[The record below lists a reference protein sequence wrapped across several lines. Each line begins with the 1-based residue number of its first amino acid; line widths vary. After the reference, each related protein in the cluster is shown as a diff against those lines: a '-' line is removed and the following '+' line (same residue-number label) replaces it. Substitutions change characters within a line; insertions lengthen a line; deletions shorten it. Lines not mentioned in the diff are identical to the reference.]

1 MEKSSAIRLLTDT
14 LQRPFDEAQFRQ
26 FARNLVKDL
35 DESKAF
41 QAQGNYIKDAYKR
54 QVRQYKR
61 IGQYVDPDGNTIDVL
76 VVRLQQPTSLDRA
89 RTMQRNFVAQYLQDR
104 NQKEAALVAYTADG
118 SLDWRFSLVRLDYR
132 LEQQADGSYKPKKE
146 VTAARRSSFLVGQT
160 EPNHTAQQQ
169 LLPLLLN
176 DRQNPTLD
184 ELEAAFNIESVTQE
198 FFEQYKN
205 LFLQVRDE
213 VETLLQTD
221 PVIATEFTQ
230 KQIDPAN
237 FAKKLLGQIVFLY
250 FLQKKGWLGVE
261 PGQPWGS
268 GAKDFL
274 RRLFRR
280 ENVQYDNFF
289 NDVLEPLF
297 YQALAI
303 NRGREALYEL
313 PGCRQP
319 CKIPFLNGGLF
330 EPIAGYDWQTTNILI
345 ANATIQNIL
354 DTFDLYNF
362 TVREDEPLDK
372 EVAVDPEMLGKVFEN
387 LLEVKDRK
395 SRGAFYTPR
404 EIVHYM
410 CQESLIN
417 YLDTTIHQVPR
428 GDLERL
434 IRQGERAIENDAVV
448 VQKGSET
455 ATYQFQVPELVRTH
469 AAEID
474 QALAN
479 IKICDPA
486 IGSGAFPVGM
496 MQEIVKVRSV
506 LTTYLPL
513 TPNPSLSLTPNP
525 SLSLTPSPSPQG
537 EGSLPSPPAPLPRE
551 RGAGSPPSSWGEGGR
566 GDEGDTVAGKLRQI
580 PRALLERARELRLE
594 QTPAEQLLWEC
605 LRDRK
610 LNNFKFRRQHN
621 IGRYIADFYCHEA
634 KLVIELDGGIHQA
647 QIERDRDR
655 DAWMQSQNLRVLR
668 LTNEQVLEN
677 LETVL
682 QAILN
687 ALTPNLSPWGEGSLP
702 SPPAPLPRERGAG
715 SPPSSWGEGGRGD
728 EGRSA
733 YAFKRHAIQSSIYGV
748 DIDPGAVDIA
758 KLRLWLS
765 LVVDEEDYE
774 SIKPLP
780 NLDYKI
786 VCGNSLLSVEK
797 NLLNYQVFA
806 ELEQRKQEYFEETNP
821 DRKAALRTTIQ
832 GLLQTITNQAEIF
845 DFEVYFSEVF
855 QKQGG
860 FDVVIGNPPYVRQE
874 QIKHLKDLLKPHYES
889 FTGTADLYVFF
900 YEKGLNLLRENGVL
914 TYISSN
920 KWFRAAYGKKLRQ
933 LITRETQLQQII
945 DFGDAPVFAAIAY
958 PTIVI
963 TQKGKPSSPNPFSQ
977 PSSPNPFSLGE
988 KGSKTDPVPLSLG
1001 RGARGEGH
1009 FRALNWQP
1017 GQPIS
1022 QFETVVQSQSF
1033 TMPQQALT
1041 ADGWQFADATALN
1054 LLEKLRKA
1062 GTPLGEYVNNR
1073 FYYGIKTG
1081 CNEAFVVDRA
1091 TRDRLIAEHPSS
1103 AEVLKPFLRGRD
1115 VKRWTVDYQDLW
1127 LLFIPWH
1134 FPLHLDPTIEGAS
1147 KKAEQAFKEQYPAI
1161 YKHLL
1166 GFKTELSNRNK
1177 AETGI
1182 RYEWYALQRC
1192 AATYWQEFE
1201 RSKIFIPAIAQSV
1214 EYAADSSGYYGNDKT
1229 NICVTDEV
1237 EFLLGILNSKL
1248 MWWFIQQIAASK
1260 QGGFYEFKPMYVTQI
1275 PIPPASPADKT
1286 RIEALVQQCIDAQGK
1301 NVTAYEA
1308 EIDDI
1313 VARLYGLTEAERAII
1328 AGREG

>member
-1 MEKSSAIRLLTDT
+1 MEKAIAIRLLTDT

-26 FARNLVKDL
+26 FARNLVNDL

-41 QAQGNYIKDAYKR
+41 QVQGNYIKDAYKR

-89 RTMQRNFVAQYLQDR
+89 RTMQRNFIAQYLQDR
-104 NQKEAALVAYTADG
+104 DQKEAALVAYTTDG
-118 SLDWRFSLVRLDYR
+118 SPDWRFSLVRLDYR

-184 ELEAAFNIESVTQE
+184 ELEAAFSIESVTQE

-221 PVIATEFTQ
+221 PVIATDFTQ

-274 RRLFRR
+274 RRLFQR

-297 YQALAI
+297 YHALAVD
-303 NRGREALYEL
+303 RGREALYEW
-313 PGCRQP
+313 PGCQQP

-330 EPIAGYDWQTTNILI
+330 EPIGGYDWQSTNILI

-354 DTFDLYNF
+354 DTFDRYNF

-395 SRGAFYTPR
+395 SKGAFYTPR

-455 ATYQFQVPELVRTH
+455 VTYQFQVPESVRTY

-474 QALAN
+474 QALAA

-496 MQEIVKVRSV
+496 MQEIVKVRGV
-506 LTTYLPL
+506 LTTYLP
-513 TPNPSLSLTPNP
+513 
-525 SLSLTPSPSPQG
+525 
-537 EGSLPSPPAPLPRE
+537 
-551 RGAGSPPSSWGEGGR
+551 
-566 GDEGDTVAGKLRQI
+566 
-580 PRALLERARELRLE
+580 
-594 QTPAEQLLWEC
+594 
-605 LRDRK
+605 
-610 LNNFKFRRQHN
+610 
-621 IGRYIADFYCHEA
+621 
-634 KLVIELDGGIHQA
+634 
-647 QIERDRDR
+647 
-655 DAWMQSQNLRVLR
+655 
-668 LTNEQVLEN
+668 
-677 LETVL
+677 
-682 QAILN
+682 
-687 ALTPNLSPWGEGSLP
+687 
-702 SPPAPLPRERGAG
+702 
-715 SPPSSWGEGGRGD
+715 D

-821 DRKAALRTTIQ
+821 DRKTVLRTTIQ
-832 GLLQTITNQAEIF
+832 GLIQTITNQAEIF

-855 QKQGG
+855 QQQGG

-900 YEKGLNLLRENGVL
+900 YEKGLNLLREQGVL

-920 KWFRAAYGKKLRQ
+920 KWFRASYGKKLRQ
-933 LITRETQLQQII
+933 LIARETQLQQII

-958 PTIVI
+958 PAIVI
-963 TQKGKPSSPNPFSQ
+963 TQKGKPSSPNPFS
-977 PSSPNPFSLGE
+977 PRE
-988 KGSKTDPVPLSLG
+988 KGSQTDPVPLALG
-1001 RGARGEGH
+1001 RGARGEG
-1009 FRALNWQP
+1009 FRALNWQS

-1033 TMPQQALT
+1033 AMPQQALT
-1041 ADGWQFADATALN
+1041 AEGWQFADATALN
-1054 LLEKLRKA
+1054 LLEKLRNA

-1081 CNEAFVVDRA
+1081 CNEAFVVDRP

-1115 VKRWTVDYQDLW
+1115 VKRWIVDYQDLW
-1127 LLFIPWH
+1127 LIFTRRGI
-1134 FPLHLDPTIEGAS
+1134 DI
-1147 KKAEQAFKEQYPAI
+1147 QQYPAI
-1161 YKHLL
+1161 HKYLL
-1166 GFKTELSNRNK
+1166 QFKDRLTP
-1177 AETGI
+1177 GI
-1182 RYEWYALQRC
+1182 PGGRKLGSYQWYEIQDNIA
-1192 AATYWQEFE
+1192 YWQEFE
-1201 RSKIFIPAIAQSV
+1201 RSKIIYPDIYEHQSFAFDTNGFFSGNTCYFIPT
-1214 EYAADSSGYYGNDKT
+1214 EELWLCG
-1229 NICVTDEV
+1229 
-1237 EFLLGILNSKL
+1237 LLNSSIVE
-1248 MWWFIQQIAASK
+1248 WFYARVSNSVR
-1260 QGGFYEFKPMYVTQI
+1260 GGYLRAFSAYIKEI
-1275 PIPPASPADKT
+1275 PIPLASPTDKS
-1286 RIEALVQQCIDAQGK
+1286 RIEALVQQCLAAQGK
-1301 NVTAYEA
+1301 DVAAYEA

>member
-41 QAQGNYIKDAYKR
+41 QVQGNYIKDAYKH

-221 PVIATEFTQ
+221 PVIATDFTQ

-261 PGQPWGS
+261 PGHPWGS

-506 LTTYLPL
+506 LTTYLP
-513 TPNPSLSLTPNP
+513 
-525 SLSLTPSPSPQG
+525 
-537 EGSLPSPPAPLPRE
+537 
-551 RGAGSPPSSWGEGGR
+551 
-566 GDEGDTVAGKLRQI
+566 
-580 PRALLERARELRLE
+580 
-594 QTPAEQLLWEC
+594 
-605 LRDRK
+605 
-610 LNNFKFRRQHN
+610 
-621 IGRYIADFYCHEA
+621 
-634 KLVIELDGGIHQA
+634 
-647 QIERDRDR
+647 
-655 DAWMQSQNLRVLR
+655 
-668 LTNEQVLEN
+668 
-677 LETVL
+677 
-682 QAILN
+682 
-687 ALTPNLSPWGEGSLP
+687 
-702 SPPAPLPRERGAG
+702 
-715 SPPSSWGEGGRGD
+715 D

-797 NLLNYQVFA
+797 NLFNHQVFA

-821 DRKAALRTTIQ
+821 DRKAELRTTIQ
-832 GLLQTITNQAEIF
+832 GLIQTITNQAEIF

-874 QIKHLKDLLKPHYES
+874 KLGDEAKRALKANFPDLYK
-889 FTGTADLYVFF
+889 GTADIYTYF
-900 YEKGLNLLRENGVL
+900 YGKGVSLLKQNGCL
-914 TYISSN
+914 AYITSN
-920 KWFRAAYGKKLRQ
+920 KWFRANYGVPLRQ
-933 LITRETQLQQII
+933 YMATHCQIHHII
-945 DFGDAPVFAAIAY
+945 DFGELPVFDAATFPVIFIAQTGATNPVTPHFTPVKSLNPPY
-958 PTIVI
+958 PDI
-963 TQKGKPSSPNPFSQ
+963 P
-977 PSSPNPFSLGE
+977 
-988 KGSKTDPVPLSLG
+988 
-1001 RGARGEGH
+1001 
-1009 FRALNWQP
+1009 ALVHQF
-1017 GQPIS
+1017 GQPLPKSAIQGS
-1022 QFETVVQSQSF
+1022 DW
-1033 TMPQQALT
+1033 MLT
-1041 ADGWQFADATALN
+1041 SSVSADVFKKMEQVGI
-1054 LLEKLRKA
+1054 
-1062 GTPLGEYVNNR
+1062 PLGEYVNGEI
-1073 FYYGIKTG
+1073 YYGIKTG

-1115 VKRWTVDYQDLW
+1115 VKRYEIHNPNLYLIFTRRGID
-1127 LLFIPWH
+1127 I
-1134 FPLHLDPTIEGAS
+1134 
-1147 KKAEQAFKEQYPAI
+1147 KKYPAI
-1161 YKHLL
+1161 EKHLRQ
-1166 GFKTELSNRNK
+1166 FKKQLEKKAGGNKWYELQAS
-1177 AETGI
+1177 
-1182 RYEWYALQRC
+1182 
-1192 AATYWQEFE
+1192 
-1201 RSKIFIPAIAQSV
+1201 P
-1214 EYAADSSGYYGNDKT
+1214 ADSDHFEKPKIIYPDIAKESRFAFDTKNYYVGNTIYFIAKNDL
-1229 NICVTDEV
+1229 
-1237 EFLLGILNSKL
+1237 FLLAILNSSIIWSYCKETL
-1248 MWWFIQQIAASK
+1248 TVLGDADK
-1260 QGGFYEFKPMYVTQI
+1260 GGRLRFFRQFVEKI
-1275 PIPPASPADKT
+1275 PIPAASPADKA
-1286 RIEALVQQCIDAQGK
+1286 RIEALVQQCLDAQGK
-1301 NVTAYEA
+1301 DVAPYEA